1 MRWVL
6 PELQYL
12 GGSENSLTKSK
23 GDFKFAGME
32 QNQIIVLEMPWNKL
46 HREIQSL
53 EVDAKNKAAQIGEM
67 LIAKKASPEIK
78 HGEWKQ
84 WIEDNCE
91 FSYYTA
97 TEYTRVAK
105 LKDGARPTFDQCT
118 SIREVLELAKKP
130 KERKP
135 TAEKKPKLDKDD
147 RRKIDKLRKL
157 VENPATPP
165 AMKEAAEAKLK
176 GYEEAHGKH
185 YKDYVEDVRE
195 QKENEER
202 PYVDAE
208 YVAQQMAKVVLD
220 EQYNYE
226 WRLAQIQDWIEQAF
240 EDDERL
246 MQEFNFIMENKGES
260 HD

>member
-1 MRWVL
+1 
-6 PELQYL
+6 
-12 GGSENSLTKSK
+12 
-23 GDFKFAGME
+23 ME

-53 EVDAKNKAAQIGEM
+53 EVDAKNKAAQIGEL

-91 FSYYTA
+91 FTD
-97 TEYTRVAK
+97 RH
-105 LKDGARPTFDQCT
+105 ARRYVKVFEVKRTHVSDFNSCT

-130 KERKP
+130 KGKKP
-135 TAEKKPKLDKDD
+135 TPEKKPKLDKDD
-147 RRKIDKLRKL
+147 RRKINKLRKL

-185 YKDYVEDVRE
+185 YKDYVEDVKQQE
-195 QKENEER
+195 DNEER
-202 PYVDAE
+202 PHIDTE

>member
-1 MRWVL
+1 MGLVYQE
-6 PELQYL
+6 PQYQD
-12 GGSENSLTKSK
+12 GSENCLTRLERT
-23 GDFKFAGME
+23 FKYESMK
-32 QNQIIVLEMPWNKL
+32 QNQIIVLEMPWNRL

-67 LIAKKASPEIK
+67 LITKKAEMK
-78 HGEWKQ
+78 HGEFIP
-84 WIEDNCE
+84 WIEANCE
-91 FSYYTA
+91 FSYDSAKDYMK
-97 TEYTRVAK
+97 VAK
-105 LKDGARPTFDQCT
+105 AKRERAPDFNACT
-118 SIREVLELAKKP
+118 SIREVLEIAKKP

-147 RRKIDKLRKL
+147 RRKINKLRKL
-157 VENPATPP
+157 VETPTTP
-165 AMKEAAEAKLK
+165 TAMKDAAEAKLK

-185 YKDYVEDVRE
+185 YKDYIEDVKQ
-195 QKENEER
+195 QKENQDK
-202 PYVDAE
+202 PYIDSE

-220 EQYNYE
+220 EQYNYQ

>member
-1 MRWVL
+1 MR
-6 PELQYL
+6 
-12 GGSENSLTKSK
+12 EN
-23 GDFKFAGME
+23 
-32 QNQIIVLEMPWNKL
+32 QVVVLEMPWNRL

-67 LIAKKASPEIK
+67 LIAKKASPEVK

-91 FSYYTA
+91 FSYPTA
-97 TEYTRVAK
+97 REYIRVARFK
-105 LKDGARPTFDQCT
+105 MMECHQFDQCT
-118 SIREVLELAKKP
+118 SIREVLEFTKKP
-130 KERKP
+130 KEKMP
-135 TAEKKPKLDKDD
+135 TTTKKPKLDKDD
-147 RRKIDKLRKL
+147 RRKINKLRKL

-185 YKDYVEDVRE
+185 YKDYVEDVK
-195 QKENEER
+195 QQENNEDR
-202 PYVDAE
+202 PYIDAE
-208 YVAQQMAKVVLD
+208 YVAREMAKVVLD
-220 EQYNYE
+220 GQYHYD
-226 WRLAQIQDWIEQAF
+226 WRLAQVQDWIEQAF

>member
-1 MRWVL
+1 
-6 PELQYL
+6 
-12 GGSENSLTKSK
+12 LTKSK
-23 GDFKFAGME
+23 GTFKCGSME
-32 QNQIIVLEMPWNKL
+32 QNQIIVLEMPWNRL

-67 LIAKKASPEIK
+67 LIAKKASLK

-91 FSYYTA
+91 FNERTA
-97 TEYTRVAK
+97 QVYIQVAK
-105 LKDGARPTFDQCT
+105 VKAQRAADFNQCT

-130 KERKP
+130 KEGKS

-147 RRKIDKLRKL
+147 RRKINKLRKL
-157 VENPATPP
+157 VEDPTTPP
-165 AMKEAAEAKLK
+165 AVKEAAEAKLK

-185 YKDYVEDVRE
+185 YKDYVEDVKQ

-202 PYVDAE
+202 PHIDSE

>member
-1 MRWVL
+1 
-6 PELQYL
+6 
-12 GGSENSLTKSK
+12 LTKSK
-23 GDFKFAGME
+23 GTFKCGSME
-32 QNQIIVLEMPWNKL
+32 QNQVIVLEMPWNKL

-67 LIAKKASPEIK
+67 LIAKKASLK
-78 HGEWKQ
+78 HGEFIPWV
-84 WIEDNCE
+84 EANCE
-91 FSYYTA
+91 FTPRRAQQYIKVA
-97 TEYTRVAK
+97 TTKNEQRFA
-105 LKDGARPTFDQCT
+105 FDVCS
-118 SIREVLELAKKP
+118 SINEVLDLAKKP
-130 KERKP
+130 KGRKP

-147 RRKIDKLRKL
+147 RRKINKLRKL
-157 VENPATPP
+157 VEDPTTPP
-165 AMKEAAEAKLK
+165 VMKDAAEAKLK

-185 YKDYVEDVRE
+185 YKDYVEDVKQ
-195 QKENEER
+195 QKDNENK
-202 PYVDAE
+202 PYIDTE

>member
-1 MRWVL
+1 MEYCTRSSKNSNYWAMR
-6 PELQYL
+6 
-12 GGSENSLTKSK
+12 EN
-23 GDFKFAGME
+23 
-32 QNQIIVLEMPWNKL
+32 QVVVLEMPWNRL

-67 LIAKKASPEIK
+67 LIAKKANLK

-91 FSYYTA
+91 FNERTA
-97 TEYTRVAK
+97 RKYMQIAK
-105 LKDGARPTFDQCT
+105 AKRHDHATFDACK
-118 SIREVLELAKKP
+118 SMDEVLELAKKP
-130 KERKP
+130 KEKKP

-147 RRKIDKLRKL
+147 RRKINKLRKL

-185 YKDYVEDVRE
+185 YKDYVEDVK
-195 QKENEER
+195 QQENNEDR
-202 PYVDAE
+202 PYIDAE
-208 YVAQQMAKVVLD
+208 YVAREMAKVVLD
-220 EQYNYE
+220 GQYHYD
-226 WRLAQIQDWIEQAF
+226 WRLAQVQDWIEQAF